1 MLVQIT
7 VFLLDTLAT
16 FFVYLL
22 LARFHMQWLRVSF
35 RNQLG
40 EFVVRT
46 TNWIVRP
53 ARRVIPSVFGVDL
66 ASWGAAWLV
75 QALALLGIYLLN
87 GRDFSS
93 APGIATA
100 LIAGLSFADLVRYSL
115 YMLGFALLMQAVLS
129 WVNPNASL
137 APVFETFTRPFLRPL
152 RRFIPPVAN
161 VDLSPLVLL
170 IVVQVLLV
178 PVAHVRGLL
187 AGLL

>member
-1 MLVQIT
+1 MLVQIAA
-7 VFLLDTLAT
+7 FLLDTLAA

-53 ARRVIPSVFGVDL
+53 ARRVIPALFGLDL
-66 ASWGAAWLV
+66 ASWGAAWLL

-93 APGIATA
+93 APGIAAA
-100 LIAGLSFADLVRYSL
+100 LIAGLSLADLVRFSL

-129 WVNPNASL
+129 WVNPHAPL
-137 APVFETFTRPFLRPL
+137 APVFDTFTRPFLRPI
-152 RRFIPPVAN
+152 RRFIPLIAN

-178 PVAHVRGLL
+178 PAAHVRGLL
-187 AGLL
+187 AALL